1 VVIPYDPDTCMG
13 AWLDRC
19 ERGCTIVAAIA
30 AFAMMLLTTADAA
43 GRYLLNRPIIVAYEL
58 TTSYLMIAAVFLALP
73 LAYRQGANVRVT
85 FLVQRLGGR
94 VRLAIDHVVQ
104 VLSILYCAALVIATA
119 EQARHVLSTGTTL
132 TTIELPQWPGYAL
145 VSVGLF
151 VVTLWMAFDLPAV
164 RRGRSA
170 LFKGD

>member
-1 VVIPYDPDTCMG
+1 MG

-30 AFAMMLLTTADAA
+30 AFGMMLLTTADAA
-43 GRYLLNRPIIVAYEL
+43 GRYLLNRPIVVAYEL
-58 TTSYLMIAAVFLALP
+58 TTTYLMIAAVFLALP
-73 LAYRQGANVRVT
+73 RAYRQGANVRVT
-85 FLVQRLGGR
+85 FLVERLGR
-94 VRLAIDHVVQ
+94 TPRLVIDHLVQ

-145 VSVGLF
+145 VPVGLF
-151 VVTLWMAFDLPAV
+151 VVTLWMAIDLPKV
-164 RRGRSA
+164 RTGGSSLFRG
-170 LFKGD
+170 D